1 MDLEVVKKM
10 FEKSIHAM
18 NNVDPTE
25 IENEDNSIRTRP
37 NPINPPTKSSVSK
50 KANGNVSPKD
60 SSSKQ
65 TCTIS

>member
-1 MDLEVVKKM
+1 M

-25 IENEDNSIRTRP
+25 NDNEETSKKTRP
-37 NPINPPTKSSVSK
+37 NEVNPASR
-50 KANGNVSPKD
+50 NGVMKRPNGDLTSGDP
-60 SSSKQ
+60 SSKP